1 MSLIF
6 NVVHLHLYQLI
17 FMEHLCYT
25 SIPNPTNSLTIVDIL
40 REYALKQPSKE
51 AFIFIKHSYEVP
63 EETRLS
69 YAELHQSAENI
80 ANLLLQHNPNSSLP
94 VLLVFPPG
102 LEFIKAFFGC
112 LYAGMIAVPTNPPRR
127 NQSLKRIKSI
137 VADSGACIGLTSE
150 SLLKPLQEMVLDN
163 SDSQGLQWLSMNNLV
178 VDDTD
183 NGQQQ
188 DLPVVASQTIAFLQY
203 TSGSTGDP
211 KAVMVTHS
219 NLIHNE
225 QMIQKSFGHS
235 QETLFVGW
243 LPLYHD
249 MGLVGNV
256 LQPLF
261 LGITSIL
268 MSPVDFLQQPYR
280 WLKAIS
286 DYRATTSGGPNF
298 AYDLCVRKITPD
310 QRLSLDLSSWQLAF
324 NGAEPIRADTL
335 RAFTEAFAPCGFR
348 PNSFYPCYGM
358 AETTLLVSGG
368 KKEDLPVV
376 YSLDRDALSRGEA
389 IASEKNY
396 EYQVTQSIVGC
407 GKSCAEGTV
416 RIVNP
421 ETLVNCSDCQVGE
434 IWVAGPHVAQGY
446 WHRTEQTEKTF
457 QAYIADTKEGP
468 FLRTG
473 DLGFLQNGE
482 LFVTGRIKDV
492 IIIRGRNH
500 YPQDIELTVEK
511 SHPSLK
517 LGSGAAFS
525 IDINGEERLVVCQEI
540 ERSYLR
546 KLDINE
552 VVTAIRR
559 AVSQEHELQLYA
571 VVLLK
576 TGSIL
581 KTSSGKIQ
589 RQACLSSFI
598 NDDLNVVG
606 LWKSEVEILKNVAN
620 SLESSQYD
628 LTSEPLHGNSEYT
641 IESILN
647 WIEAWVAKKLKIDP
661 HQIDPSKSFADYG
674 IDSIMAVE
682 FSQALGDWLEH
693 PLEATIL
700 WNFSTIES
708 LGQYLTDELKK
719 KSSASQP
726 LVLDEQE
733 ISPAPNYPPQLE
745 IESLI
750 DQEILELEK
759 LLGAGK

>member
-1 MSLIF
+1 
-6 NVVHLHLYQLI
+6 
-17 FMEHLCYT
+17 
-25 SIPNPTNSLTIVDIL
+25 
-40 REYALKQPSKE
+40 
-51 AFIFIKHSYEVP
+51 
-63 EETRLS
+63 
-69 YAELHQSAENI
+69 
-80 ANLLLQHNPNSSLP
+80 
-94 VLLVFPPG
+94 
-102 LEFIKAFFGC
+102 
-112 LYAGMIAVPTNPPRR
+112 
-127 NQSLKRIKSI
+127 
-137 VADSGACIGLTSE
+137 
-150 SLLKPLQEMVLDN
+150 
-163 SDSQGLQWLSMNNLV
+163 
-178 VDDTD
+178 
-183 NGQQQ
+183 
-188 DLPVVASQTIAFLQY
+188 
-203 TSGSTGDP
+203 
-211 KAVMVTHS
+211 
-219 NLIHNE
+219 
-225 QMIQKSFGHS
+225 
-235 QETLFVGW
+235 
-243 LPLYHD
+243 
-249 MGLVGNV
+249 
-256 LQPLF
+256 
-261 LGITSIL
+261 

-559 AVSQEHELQLYA
+559 AVSQEHELQLYT

-628 LTSEPLHGNSEYT
+628 LTSESLHGNSEYT

>member
-1 MSLIF
+1 M
-6 NVVHLHLYQLI
+6 
-17 FMEHLCYT
+17 
-25 SIPNPTNSLTIVDIL
+25 
-40 REYALKQPSKE
+40 
-51 AFIFIKHSYEVP
+51 
-63 EETRLS
+63 
-69 YAELHQSAENI
+69 
-80 ANLLLQHNPNSSLP
+80 
-94 VLLVFPPG
+94 
-102 LEFIKAFFGC
+102 
-112 LYAGMIAVPTNPPRR
+112 
-127 NQSLKRIKSI
+127 
-137 VADSGACIGLTSE
+137 
-150 SLLKPLQEMVLDN
+150 
-163 SDSQGLQWLSMNNLV
+163 
-178 VDDTD
+178 
-183 NGQQQ
+183 
-188 DLPVVASQTIAFLQY
+188 
-203 TSGSTGDP
+203 
-211 KAVMVTHS
+211 
-219 NLIHNE
+219 
-225 QMIQKSFGHS
+225 
-235 QETLFVGW
+235 
-243 LPLYHD
+243 
-249 MGLVGNV
+249 
-256 LQPLF
+256 
-261 LGITSIL
+261 
-268 MSPVDFLQQPYR
+268 
-280 WLKAIS
+280 
-286 DYRATTSGGPNF
+286 
-298 AYDLCVRKITPD
+298 
-310 QRLSLDLSSWQLAF
+310 
-324 NGAEPIRADTL
+324 
-335 RAFTEAFAPCGFR
+335 
-348 PNSFYPCYGM
+348 
-358 AETTLLVSGG
+358 
-368 KKEDLPVV
+368 
-376 YSLDRDALSRGEA
+376 
-389 IASEKNY
+389 
-396 EYQVTQSIVGC
+396 
-407 GKSCAEGTV
+407 
-416 RIVNP
+416 
-421 ETLVNCSDCQVGE
+421 
-434 IWVAGPHVAQGY
+434 
-446 WHRTEQTEKTF
+446 
-457 QAYIADTKEGP
+457 
-468 FLRTG
+468 
-473 DLGFLQNGE
+473 QNGE

-628 LTSEPLHGNSEYT
+628 LTSESLHSNSEYT